1 MTETQGTA
9 PQTHGALGHLSAD
22 EDLQQRVCGALI
34 ESADLDSSAIA
45 VRVAN
50 GTVTLSGSVRT
61 HFERQTAL
69 QLARAEAGVRAVV
82 ARQLEV
88 RTA

>member
-1 MTETQGTA
+1 MSEPQEA
-9 PQTHGALGHLSAD
+9 RAQTHGALGVLSAD

-34 ESADLDSSAIA
+34 ESTELDSSGVG

-50 GTVTLSGSVRT
+50 GTVTLSGWVRS
-61 HFERQTAL
+61 HFERQIAL
-69 QLARAEAGVRAVV
+69 ALTRREAGVRAVV

-88 RTA
+88 RVA